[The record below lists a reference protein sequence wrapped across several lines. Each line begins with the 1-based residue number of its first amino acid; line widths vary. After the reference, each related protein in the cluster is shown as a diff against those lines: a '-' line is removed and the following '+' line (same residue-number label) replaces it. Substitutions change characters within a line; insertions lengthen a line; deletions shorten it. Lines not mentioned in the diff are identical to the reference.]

1 MTFLIEPNNDPSGG
15 FALFEEQDGERNL
28 VDLGLDH
35 EHARDLAAWHQRA
48 RESYRELDLQRRL
61 AMERARARRDGQE
74 PAPI

>member
-1 MTFLIEPNNDPSGG
+1 MTYVIEPSPDSGFVVFRVEANG
-15 FALFEEQDGERNL
+15 SREQ
-28 VDLGLDH
+28 VDVGLDH
-35 EHARDLAAWHQRA
+35 GHARDLATWHQRA